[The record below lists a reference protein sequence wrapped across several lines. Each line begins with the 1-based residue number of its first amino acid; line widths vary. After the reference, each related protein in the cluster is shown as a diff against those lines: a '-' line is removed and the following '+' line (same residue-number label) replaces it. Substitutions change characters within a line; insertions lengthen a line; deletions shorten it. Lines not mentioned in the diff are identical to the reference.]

1 MKHVVFLG
9 VAGVV
14 SSLVACSSAPPPD
27 PGQQPPAQ
35 TTGCSAADT
44 NGYGT
49 CYPTSD
55 VGTKSRTSLG
65 SNGLAGNRIA
75 NYAFTGY
82 PATDVTQVT
91 AGTTSTI
98 HLAQYYDPDQKGVPG
113 IIGGV
118 PIKVIHLTVAAR
130 WCQPCNEETDFIA
143 GANATGYNTGNASF
157 ASELAPLGVVFV
169 QALDDGT
176 TVGTGATVTDL
187 NAWIGEHK
195 NDFSTGL
202 DPSNAQLGVF
212 FDAAAIPFNMNIDAR
227 SMEILTADVGFDT
240 AMDNTIKSQVLPW
253 INSHPAK
260 Q

>member
-14 SSLVACSSAPPPD
+14 SSLVACSSAPPAD
-27 PGQQPPAQ
+27 PGVQPPSQ
-35 TTGCSAADT
+35 TSDCNTVDK
-44 NGYGT
+44 NGYGV
-49 CYPTSD
+49 CYPTAD
-55 VGTKSRTSLG
+55 VGTKSRTTLTSSG
-65 SNGLAGNRIA
+65 VAGNRIA

-82 PATDVTQVT
+82 PATDVTQLT

-98 HLAQYYDPDQKGVPG
+98 HLSQYYDPQQKGVTG

-130 WCQPCNEETDFIA
+130 WCPPCNEETDFIA
-143 GANATGYNTGNASF
+143 GANATGQNSGGASF

-169 QALDDGT
+169 QALDDGL
-176 TVGTGATVTDL
+176 TVGTGATVNDL
-187 NAWIGEHK
+187 NLWIGDHK

-202 DPSNAQLGVF
+202 DPGNAQLGVF

-240 AMDNTIKSQVLPW
+240 AMDTTIKSQVLKW
-253 INSHPAK
+253 IDANPAK